1 MKKVL
6 AIIFALVLVFAFCG
20 CNRRGI
26 VLDTQNQA
34 NWAEIR
40 HFNGTRSIVEVK
52 TWSQDEQG
60 YTITTKGGNVIF
72 VDGVNCILSKDKP
85 EDAE

>member
-1 MKKVL
+1 MKKIL
-6 AIIFALVLVFAFCG
+6 AIIFALIMMLSLCA
-20 CNRRGI
+20 CNRRGL

-52 TWSQDEQG
+52 TWSQDTQG
-60 YTITTKGGNVIF
+60 YTITTKGGDVIF
-72 VDGVNCILSKDKP
+72 VDGVNCTLSKNKP
-85 EDAE
+85 EVIE